1 MTRRNREWRA
11 GWWGITRPGEVCGLG
26 AEAGGDPVEFARLM
40 EFEADEHQAAV
51 LRSTA
56 KQGILNCTRQWGK
69 STTAAAKAV
78 YEMVSKPGCLVVV
91 ASPSKKQSAEL
102 VLRAEGMVAKLGL
115 GVRRDGVFDVSM
127 VLPNGSRLVG
137 LPGREATVRG
147 LSRASL
153 VLIDE
158 ASRVSDAMYRA
169 LRPMLALE
177 QGSIWLMSTPWAA
190 FGFFY
195 DAWAHG
201 GEAWERVSVKAT
213 ECTRFSQEWLE
224 GERKAWGAEDF
235 QREFMGEFMR
245 DSASAFDADLVEAA
259 LDDGVGYLELGIPE
273 FRKELLRRVG

>member
-1 MTRRNREWRA
+1 MGVDAKNRNVLLRKRDARRVRS
-11 GWWGITRPGEVCGLG
+11 RPEGPRD
-26 AEAGGDPVEFARLM
+26 AVELARRM
-40 EFEADEHQAAV
+40 GFEPDEKQAAV

-69 STTAAAKAV
+69 STTAAAKALWM
-78 YEMVSKPGCLVVV
+78 MVSKPGCLVVV

-102 VLRAEGMVAKLGL
+102 VLRAAEMVAKLGMK
-115 GVRRDGVFDVSM
+115 VRRDGVFDVSM

-177 QGSIWLMSTPWAA
+177 QGSIWLMSTPWATH
-190 FGFFY
+190 GFFY
-195 DAWAHG
+195 EAWARG

-213 ECTRFSQEWLE
+213 ECARIPAEWLE
-224 GERKAWGAEDF
+224 EERRDWTEEEF
-235 QREFMGEFMR
+235 RREFMAEFVR
-245 DSASAFDADLVEAA
+245 DEGSAFDADLVEEA
-259 LDDGVGYLELGIPE
+259 LDAELGQWELGIPQ
-273 FRKELLRRVG
+273 FRKMRLR

>member
-1 MTRRNREWRA
+1 MTRRLTDRNAWIGGWVA
-11 GWWGITRPGEVCGLG
+11 GKVRPG
-26 AEAGGDPVEFARLM
+26 AGGVPEPVEFARRM
-40 EFEADEHQAAV
+40 GFEADEHQAAV

-69 STTAAAKAV
+69 STTAAAKAIWQ
-78 YEMVSKPGCLVVV
+78 MVAKPGCLVVV

-102 VLRAEGMVAKLGL
+102 VLRAAGMVAKLGMR
-115 GVRRDGVFDVSM
+115 VRGDRVYDVSM

-177 QGSIWLMSTPWAA
+177 QGSIWLMSTPWATQ
-190 FGFFY
+190 GFFY
-195 DAWAHG
+195 EAWANG
-201 GEAWERVSVKAT
+201 GEEWERVSVRAT
-213 ECTRFSQEWLE
+213 ECSRFSAEWLE
-224 GERKAWGAEDF
+224 KERKAWTAEEF
-235 QREFMGEFMR
+235 QREFMGVFLR
-245 DSASAFDADLVEAA
+245 DEGSAFDAEVVDGAM
-259 LDDGVGYLELGIPE
+259 DDGVAGLDLGIVE
-273 FRKELLRRVG
+273 FRKGRLRGR

>member
-1 MTRRNREWRA
+1 MARTNRDWRC
-11 GWWGITRPGEVCGLG
+11 GWVPLMRAGEVCPDGG
-26 AEAGGDPVEFARLM
+26 EAGDPVEFALRM
-40 EFEADEHQAAV
+40 GFEADEHQAAV

-56 KQGILNCTRQWGK
+56 QQGILNCTRQWGK
-69 STTAAAKAV
+69 STTAAAKAI
-78 YEMVSKPGCLVVV
+78 YQMVSKPECLVVV

-102 VLRAEGMVAKLGL
+102 VRRAAGMLAKLGMR
-115 GVRRDGVFDVSM
+115 VRGDGVFDVSI

-158 ASRVSDAMYRA
+158 ASRVSDEMYRA

-177 QGSIWLMSTPWAA
+177 QGSIWLMSTPWSTR
-190 FGFFY
+190 GFFY
-195 DAWAHG
+195 EAWAHG

-213 ECTRFSQEWLE
+213 ECVRFSAEWLE
-224 GERKAWGAEDF
+224 NERKGWTTEAF

-245 DSASAFDADLVEAA
+245 DEGSAFDAELVESA
-259 LDDGVGYLELGIPE
+259 LDDGVGAWELGIGE
-273 FRKELLRRVG
+273 CRKALVRG

>member
-1 MTRRNREWRA
+1 MRRRTKDRSGWLDEWV
-11 GWWGITRPGEVCGLG
+11 PGEVCADGG
-26 AEAGGDPVEFARLM
+26 VGDPVEFARLM
-40 EFEADEHQAAV
+40 GFEADEHQATV
-51 LRSTA
+51 LRSKA

-78 YEMVSKPGCLVVV
+78 CVMVSKPGCLVVV

-102 VLRAEGMVAKLGL
+102 VRRAEGLVAKLGMR
-115 GVRRDGVFDVSM
+115 VRRDGVFDVSM
-127 VLPNGSRLVG
+127 VLPNGSRMVG

-177 QGSIWLMSTPWAA
+177 QGSIWLMSTPWATT
-190 FGFFY
+190 GFFY
-195 DAWAHG
+195 EAWAHG

-213 ECTRFSQEWLE
+213 ECARFSQEWLE
-224 GERKAWGAEDF
+224 GERKDWSAEEF
-235 QREFMGEFMR
+235 QREYMGQFQQDER
-245 DSASAFDADLVEAA
+245 SAFDAEVVDEAM
-259 LDDGVGYLELGIPE
+259 DDGVPPLEFGIPE
-273 FRKELLRRVG
+273 FRKERLRWR